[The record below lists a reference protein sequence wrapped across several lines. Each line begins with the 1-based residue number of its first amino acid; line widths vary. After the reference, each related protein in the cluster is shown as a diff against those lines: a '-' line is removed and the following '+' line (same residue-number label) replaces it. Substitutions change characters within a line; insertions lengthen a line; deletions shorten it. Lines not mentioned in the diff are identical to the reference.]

1 MERTAQPARLSPLKE
16 GIPPEKRVFAE
27 DLRGVFLALGVS
39 VRRYAARRHMDPS
52 TVTRYL
58 GGERVPP
65 WDFVAGVLAD
75 LREAD
80 LPVTF
85 EAETGLRSLH
95 GEALKCHRSDSEKQT
110 LQDRLAEA
118 DEETRRIRTR
128 QRALEEALM
137 DRTQRL
143 AEAHGRCRQLQVDLE
158 GQRLARRS
166 DLELWQGEF
175 DELEDECRDLEQ
187 QVGYLREALAV
198 ARAELIA
205 AEEQCHHLETQLEQA
220 QDLEAQ
226 PVGRISLM
234 ALLEETDRSASVAE
248 LITVV
253 ADLESRTQR
262 AMASELVAS
271 VSRSREVQEVAV
283 LLAGLQSAGLHAHAE
298 AALPA
303 LVMTRS
309 VEETCALIVSLHHAG
324 LEEHLVQLLRASV
337 QLHTSRDI
345 AVLVRSLH
353 ASGLWEQAA
362 TLLGAACA
370 TRPLPDVVPMLTWL
384 AGTGLDGTV
393 VSAIDAVAVER
404 TVHDIVTLS
413 CSLTEAGMNPV
424 KSVLH
429 TAAATRRS
437 AYDVAA
443 LAEALSRAGLHG
455 DAETVFSATQNQTI
469 EHLLALVSA
478 LQAMDKHHVAT
489 AVINHAIASRPTAD
503 TQVLITD
510 MHAMGRHQQASE
522 ALITALQSVPPADLS
537 QLLYGLDRTH
547 PGATVLLERAAR
559 TAGYKEA
566 AAVVAG
572 LERNGLTEHARTV
585 FTCTVRGRPT
595 GHAAWFLIHLNQA
608 GSAFTGSPFLL
619 AQAQSGPPA
628 AMAPLVLALGAAGLH
643 AELTCLLQALVHRDA
658 EEIVLL
664 LKQLERLGGANG
676 PEREAVGNRIMT
688 TTAAARQVPFQVV
701 LVLALEAAGLSGNA
715 AALVSAATASKGR
728 SFTDAL
734 RKERFKHHQRV
745 LSRAFWR
752 DTEPRVE

>member
-1 MERTAQPARLSPLKE
+1 M
-16 GIPPEKRVFAE
+16 
-27 DLRGVFLALGVS
+27 FLALGVS

-80 LPVTF
+80 SPVTF

-95 GEALKCHRSDSEKQT
+95 RKALECHRSDNEKQT

-158 GQRLARRS
+158 EQRLAHRG
-166 DLELWQGEF
+166 DLELWQSEF
-175 DELEDECRDLEQ
+175 DELESECGDLEQ
-187 QVGYLREALAV
+187 QVLYLREALAV

-205 AEEQCHHLETQLEQA
+205 AEEQCHHLEVQLEQA
-220 QDLEAQ
+220 QDPEVEPA
-226 PVGRISLM
+226 GRISLM
-234 ALLEETDRSASVAE
+234 AVLEETDRSASVAE

-283 LLAGLQSAGLHAHAE
+283 LLAGLQNAGLHAHAE

-309 VEETCALIVSLHHAG
+309 VEETCALIVHLYHAG

-337 QLHTSRDI
+337 QLHTPRDM

-353 ASGLWEQAA
+353 ASGLREHAV

-370 TRPLPDVVPMLTWL
+370 ARPLPDVVPMLTWL
-384 AGTGLDGTV
+384 AGTGLDATV
-393 VSAIDAVAVER
+393 ASAMEAAATER
-404 TVHDIVTLS
+404 TVHDLVALS
-413 CSLTEAGMNPV
+413 CSLTEAGMHPV
-424 KSVLH
+424 KSALH

-443 LAEALSRAGLHG
+443 LAEALARAGLHQDG
-455 DAETVFSATQNQTI
+455 ENVFRATQNQTI
-469 EHLLALVSA
+469 GHLLALVSA
-478 LQAMDKHHVAT
+478 LQAMGRHHVAT
-489 AVINHAIASRPTAD
+489 AVVNHAIASRPTAD
-503 TQVLITD
+503 TRVLITD

-522 ALITALQSVPPADLS
+522 ALITALQSVSSTDLLH
-537 QLLYGLDRTH
+537 LLDGLDGAH
-547 PGATVLLERAAR
+547 PGTKVLLERAAQ

-572 LERNGLTEHARTV
+572 LEKNGLVEHARTV

-608 GSAFTGSPFLL
+608 GSAFTGSGFLV

-628 AMAPLVLALGAAGLH
+628 GMAPLLLALGAAGLH
-643 AELTCLLQALVHRDA
+643 EELACLVRELAYRDA

-664 LKQLERLGGANG
+664 LKQLERLGSAAGAG
-676 PEREAVGNRIMT
+676 REPVSDQITNM
-688 TTAAARQVPFQVV
+688 TAAARSVPYQVV
-701 LVLALEAAGLSGNA
+701 MVLALEAAGLPGSA

-745 LSRAFWR
+745 FSRAFWQR
-752 DTEPRVE
+752 TEPRVE